1 MAIVNFALL
10 WCVCICSWSLRP
22 FLEHLRAEGADVAA
36 VRLPDRF
43 HPAVSDR
50 PAHCPL
56 SGSVVSAVCIQ
67 VWAGV
72 EAAVVKTVLTA
83 QALQRYTR
91 LIEGKPT
98 HHWRTRQQQQSSP
111 LRYLVEPLQAAEA
124 SSWLLHRPVWF
135 RRHVRHCTEAVR
147 QAYLCSLI
155 WPDWTGLHLNS
166 LVVGRADMCLRSISL
181 PL

>member
-36 VRLPDRF
+36 VRLPNQP

-56 SGSVVSAVCIQ
+56 SGSVVSTVCIQ

-91 LIEGKPT
+91 TPEGTPT
-98 HHWRTRQQQQSSP
+98 HHYARTRQQQQSSP

-124 SSWLLHRPVWF
+124 SPWLLHRPVRL
-135 RRHVRHCTEAVR
+135 RRHVRYCSKAVR
-147 QAYLCSLI
+147 QA
-155 WPDWTGLHLNS
+155 
-166 LVVGRADMCLRSISL
+166 
-181 PL
+181 

>member
-1 MAIVNFALL
+1 
-10 WCVCICSWSLRP
+10 
-22 FLEHLRAEGADVAA
+22 VAA

-56 SGSVVSAVCIQ
+56 SGSAVAAVCIQ

-91 LIEGKPT
+91 LIEGTPT

-111 LRYLVEPLQAAEA
+111 LRCLFM
-124 SSWLLHRPVWF
+124 SNC
-135 RRHVRHCTEAVR
+135 RRLPKRHPGSCIDLFGFDVMFDTALKPY
-147 QAYLCSLI
+147 A
-155 WPDWTGLHLNS
+155 
-166 LVVGRADMCLRSISL
+166 LRSDETLASL
-181 PL
+181 GPLSVPHQFTNVA

>member
-1 MAIVNFALL
+1 M
-10 WCVCICSWSLRP
+10 
-22 FLEHLRAEGADVAA
+22 AA
-36 VRLPDRF
+36 VRLPNQP

-56 SGSVVSAVCIQ
+56 SGSVVSTVCIQ

-91 LIEGKPT
+91 TPEGTPT
-98 HHWRTRQQQQSSP
+98 HHYARTRQQQQSSP
-111 LRYLVEPLQAAEA
+111 LRCLFM
-124 SSWLLHRPVWF
+124 SNC
-135 RRHVRHCTEAVR
+135 RRLPKRHPGSCIDLFGFDVMFDTALKPYAR
-147 QAYLCSLI
+147 HNISIYSLI

-166 LVVGRADMCLRSISL
+166 LVVGRAGMCLRSTSL